1 MSDTTPNTEQ
11 DAQLDAERD
20 IAEDVAADV
29 AESEAD
35 EAAEIAAEAETK
47 PGEAS
52 EPDPVAVIQGLNDKL
67 LRAMAESE
75 NTRRIAARE
84 KADAAKYAVTS
95 FARDIL
101 RVADFLGMAM
111 MSVSD
116 EARKTDQNLDNLY
129 VGIDMTM
136 KELLNVFEGQ
146 GIKPVPAEGQ
156 PFDHNV
162 HEAVQQVENPDVPA
176 NTVMQVMRGG
186 FTIQDRLLR
195 PAQVI
200 VSTGG
205 PKAEAAP
212 TEAAETSAEAPVEAP
227 VEGGQKAYGP
237 DAKPSG
243 HAVDQ
248 ET

>member
-1 MSDTTPNTEQ
+1 MSDETQNQDAEQ
-11 DAQLDAERD
+11 DAQLDAEAEMAREAEVEAAD
-20 IAEDVAADV
+20 MELEAQDAEQAEDEYDPQ
-29 AESEAD
+29 
-35 EAAEIAAEAETK
+35 AEIQELK
-47 PGEAS
+47 
-52 EPDPVAVIQGLNDKL
+52 DKL

-84 KADAAKYAVTS
+84 KQDANKYAVTN

-101 RVADFLGMAM
+101 RVADNLGFAM
-111 MSVSD
+111 MSVSE
-116 EARKTDQNLDNLY
+116 EARQADQNLENLY

-136 KELLNVFEGQ
+136 KELLNVFEGH

-156 PFDHNV
+156 AFDHNI

-205 PKAEAAP
+205 AKAEAASEDEADAP
-212 TEAAETSAEAPVEAP
+212 TDGGAQAYEADGAEP
-227 VEGGQKAYGP
+227 GQ
-237 DAKPSG
+237 S
-243 HAVDQ
+243 VDQ